1 MRGKITFIG
10 SGNLAFHLATTF
22 DLAGYQIHQV
32 ISRNE
37 ATGKALAK
45 QFAAFFS
52 LRLEDVYAD
61 ADFIFLS
68 IPDKEIESSV
78 KRIKTDI
85 PVFVHCAGSC
95 PLETIS
101 NIKTNTG
108 VLYPLQTFS
117 KNRPVNFF
125 EIPVFTEASN
135 KFSTQKINELAE
147 TISNKVTELDSEKRR
162 YLHLAAVIANNFTNH
177 LLAQS
182 EKIMTLQNLPFTLL
196 KPLVE
201 ETVKKAFELSPL
213 KSQTGPARRND
224 ESTIAKHQEMLENDP
239 EIKALYQI
247 ISDSIASSYK

>member
-10 SGNLAFHLATTF
+10 SGNIASHLAKTF

-37 ATGKALAK
+37 LTGKELAK

-52 LRLEDVYAD
+52 NNLADVYAD
-61 ADFIFLS
+61 ADFIFLT
-68 IPDKEIESSV
+68 IPDKEIEHAV
-78 KRIKTDI
+78 RQINTDI

-95 PLETIS
+95 PMQAIS
-101 NIKTNTG
+101 AIKTNAG
-108 VLYPLQTFS
+108 VLYPLQTFTKS
-117 KNRPVNFF
+117 RPVNFL
-125 EIPVFTEASN
+125 EIPIFTEASN

-182 EKIMTLQNLPFTLL
+182 EKIMAQQNLPFALL

-201 ETVKKAFELSPL
+201 ETVKKAFELSP
-213 KSQTGPARRND
+213 KNSQTGPAKRKD
-224 ESTIAKHQEMLENDP
+224 ESTISKHLEMLENEP

-247 ISDSIASSYK
+247 ITDSIVSSYR